1 MEEKTITDATFELVE
16 VLETKRLWLKA
27 VIIGCMILAP
37 IGLGADVYSFLVLYH
52 QKGGLLEQQIVS
64 IVLVFI
70 AVILIASFGIYKY
83 LHLKKWDRNLNQLEL
98 LEETIYKEVLQSK
111 TS

>member
-1 MEEKTITDATFELVE
+1 MEERTITDTTFELVE
-16 VLETKRLWLKA
+16 ALETKRLWLKV

-37 IGLGADVYSFLVLYH
+37 ILLGADVYSFIVLSH
-52 QKGGLLEQQIVS
+52 QKGELLDQQIVS

-70 AVILIASFGIYKY
+70 TLILIASFGIYKY
-83 LHLKKWDRNLNQLEL
+83 FSLKKWDRNLNQLEL
-98 LEETIYKEVLQSK
+98 LEETIYKEVLQAK